1 MNSKFKIF
9 IHLGYPKTGTTYL
22 QNYIFN
28 NLTNVNY
35 IGINNKFDRDLYFI
49 RKSILKDDDKQF
61 QKKISVLRSILKKKL
76 KKSMVNIYS
85 DEHFLIPTDKG
96 YKRNIQRIKKLFL
109 EFKNQIN
116 IMIFIRK
123 PSDLI
128 LSMYKEGVKI
138 KKLLEIN
145 YFNEFLDKIKKN
157 KLNNNDQIFL
167 NHYNFLE
174 TKKIIKKELTKKIKI
189 YNFDDF
195 RKNQILF
202 IEKFLKNNN
211 FKIKAIKI
219 HNINKNLTTSQTIIQ
234 KTFKKKL
241 HNKKIYQIFAS
252 IFSKILS
259 TKYKYFIKDK
269 IFLLLFGKKEY
280 VNLKNINIIDEY
292 FRKLNK
298 TNY

>member
-1 MNSKFKIF
+1 
-9 IHLGYPKTGTTYL
+9 
-22 QNYIFN
+22 
-28 NLTNVNY
+28 
-35 IGINNKFDRDLYFI
+35 
-49 RKSILKDDDKQF
+49 
-61 QKKISVLRSILKKKL
+61 
-76 KKSMVNIYS
+76 
-85 DEHFLIPTDKG
+85 
-96 YKRNIQRIKKLFL
+96 
-109 EFKNQIN
+109 
-116 IMIFIRK
+116 MIFTRK

-157 KLNNNDQIFL
+157 KLNNNDRIFL

-174 TKKIIKKELTKKIKI
+174 TKKIIKKELKKKIKI

-219 HNINKNLTTSQTIIQ
+219 HNINKNLATSQTIIQ

>member
-9 IHLGYPKTGTTYL
+9 IHLGYPKTGTTYF

-49 RKSILKDDDKQF
+49 RKSILQDDDTQF
-61 QKKISVLRSILKKKL
+61 QKKISFLRLILKKKI
-76 KKSMVNIYS
+76 KKGMVNIYS
-85 DEHFLIPTDKG
+85 DEHFLIPTDIG

-109 EFKNQIN
+109 EFKNDIT
-116 IMIFIRK
+116 IIIFIRK

-128 LSMYKEGVKI
+128 LSIYRETIKI
-138 KKLLEIN
+138 KKLLKIN

-157 KLNNNDQIFL
+157 KLNKSDRIFL

-174 TKKIIKKELTKKIKI
+174 TNKIIKKELKKKIKV

-195 RKNQILF
+195 KKNQLSF
-202 IEKFLKNNN
+202 IKKFLKNNRFN
-211 FKIKAIKI
+211 IKTINI
-219 HNINKNLTTSQTIIQ
+219 RHINKNSITGQTII
-234 KTFKKKL
+234 KKHSIDKL
-241 HNKKIYQIFAS
+241 QSKKIYLIFAK
-252 IFSKILS
+252 IFNKILS
-259 TKYKYFIKDK
+259 TKFKYFIKDK
-269 IFLLLFGKKEY
+269 IFLLFFGKKEH
-280 VNLKNINIIDEY
+280 VKLKKINLIDEY

>member
-9 IHLGYPKTGTTYL
+9 IHLGYPKTGTTYF

-49 RKSILKDDDKQF
+49 RKSILQDDDTQF
-61 QKKISVLRSILKKKL
+61 QKKISFLRLILKKKI
-76 KKSMVNIYS
+76 KKDMVNIYS
-85 DEHFLIPTDKG
+85 DEHFLIPTDIG

-109 EFKNQIN
+109 EFKNDIT
-116 IMIFIRK
+116 IIIFIRK

-128 LSMYKEGVKI
+128 LSIYRETIKI
-138 KKLLEIN
+138 KKLLKIN

-157 KLNNNDQIFL
+157 KLNKSDRIFL

-174 TKKIIKKELTKKIKI
+174 TNKIIKKELTKKIKV

-195 RKNQILF
+195 KKNQLSF
-202 IEKFLKNNN
+202 IKKFLKNNRFN
-211 FKIKAIKI
+211 IKTINI
-219 HNINKNLTTSQTIIQ
+219 RYINKNSITGQTII
-234 KTFKKKL
+234 KKHSIDKL
-241 HNKKIYQIFAS
+241 QSKKIYLIFAK
-252 IFSKILS
+252 IFNKILS
-259 TKYKYFIKDK
+259 TKFKYFIKDK
-269 IFLLLFGKKEY
+269 IFLLFFGKKEH
-280 VNLKNINIIDEY
+280 VKLKKINLIDEY
-292 FRKLNK
+292 LRKLNK

>member
-1 MNSKFKIF
+1 MKTKFKIF

-49 RKSILKDDDKQF
+49 RKSILQDDDKQF
-61 QKKISVLRSILKKKL
+61 QKKISFLRTILKKKL
-76 KKSMVNIYS
+76 KKNMVNIYS

-128 LSMYKEGVKI
+128 LSIYKETVKI
-138 KKLLEIN
+138 KKLLKIK
-145 YFNEFLDKIKKN
+145 YFNDFLDRIEKN
-157 KLNNNDQIFL
+157 KLNNNDRIFL

-195 RKNQILF
+195 RKNQTLF
-202 IEKFLKNNN
+202 TKKFLKNNN
-211 FKIKAIKI
+211 FKINAISI
-219 HNINKNLTTSQTIIQ
+219 QNINKNLTTSHTII
-234 KTFKKKL
+234 KK
-241 HNKKIYQIFAS
+241 HSIDEIQNKKIYLIFAR
-252 IFSKILS
+252 IFNKILS
-259 TKYKYFIKDK
+259 IKFKYFIKDK

-280 VNLKNINIIDEY
+280 VNLKNIYIIDEY

>member
-35 IGINNKFDRDLYFI
+35 IGITNKFDRDLYFI
-49 RKSILKDDDKQF
+49 RKSILKDDDKEF
-61 QKKISVLRSILKKKL
+61 QKKISVLRTILKKKL

-145 YFNEFLDKIKKN
+145 YFNEFLDKIKKD
-157 KLNNNDQIFL
+157 KLNNNDRIFL

-174 TKKIIKKELTKKIKI
+174 TEKIIKKELTKKIKI

-211 FKIKAIKI
+211 FKIKAINI

>member
-1 MNSKFKIF
+1 MKTKFKIF

-49 RKSILKDDDKQF
+49 RKSILQDDDKQF
-61 QKKISVLRSILKKKL
+61 QKKISFLRTIIKKKL
-76 KKSMVNIYS
+76 KKKMVNIYS

-128 LSMYKEGVKI
+128 LSIYKETIKI
-138 KKLLEIN
+138 KKLLKIE
-145 YFNEFLDKIKKN
+145 YFNDFLDKIKKN
-157 KLNNNDQIFL
+157 KLSNNDRIFL

-195 RKNQILF
+195 RKNQTLF
-202 IEKFLKNNN
+202 TKKFLKNNN
-211 FKIKAIKI
+211 FKINTISI
-219 HNINKNLTTSQTIIQ
+219 QNINKNSTTSQTII
-234 KTFKKKL
+234 KK
-241 HNKKIYQIFAS
+241 HSIDEIQNKKIYLIFARIFNK
-252 IFSKILS
+252 IFSIKF
-259 TKYKYFIKDK
+259 KYFIKDK

>member
-22 QNYIFN
+22 QNYIFS

-35 IGINNKFDRDLYFI
+35 IGINNKFDKDLFFI
-49 RKSILKDDDKQF
+49 RKSILKDDDKKF
-61 QKKISVLRSILKKKL
+61 QKKISVLRTILKKKL
-76 KKSMVNIYS
+76 KKNMVNIYS

-109 EFKNQIN
+109 EFKSQIN
-116 IMIFIRK
+116 IIIFIRK

-128 LSMYKEGVKI
+128 ISMYKEGIKI
-138 KKLLEIN
+138 KNLLEIN

-157 KLNNNDQIFL
+157 KLNNNDRIFL
-167 NHYNFLE
+167 DHYNFLE
-174 TKKIIKKELTKKIKI
+174 TKKIIKRELTKKIKI

-195 RKNQILF
+195 KKNQLLF

-211 FKIKAIKI
+211 FKIKAINI
-219 HNINKNLTTSQTIIQ
+219 DNINKNLTTSQTIIQ

-252 IFSKILS
+252 IFNKILS
-259 TKYKYFIKDK
+259 TKYKYLIKDK
-269 IFLLLFGKKEY
+269 IFLPLFGKKEY

>member
-9 IHLGYPKTGTTYL
+9 IHLGYPKTGTTYF

-49 RKSILKDDDKQF
+49 RKSILQDDDTQF
-61 QKKISVLRSILKKKL
+61 QKKISFLRLILKKKI
-76 KKSMVNIYS
+76 KKGMVNIYS
-85 DEHFLIPTDKG
+85 DEHFLIPTDIG

-109 EFKNQIN
+109 EFKNDIT
-116 IMIFIRK
+116 IIIFIRK

-128 LSMYKEGVKI
+128 LSIYRETIKI
-138 KKLLEIN
+138 KKLLKIN

-157 KLNNNDQIFL
+157 KLNKSDRIFL

-174 TKKIIKKELTKKIKI
+174 TNKIIKKELTKKIKV

-195 RKNQILF
+195 KKNQLSF
-202 IEKFLKNNN
+202 IKKFLKNNRFN
-211 FKIKAIKI
+211 IKTINI
-219 HNINKNLTTSQTIIQ
+219 RHINKNSITGQTII
-234 KTFKKKL
+234 KKHSIDKL
-241 HNKKIYQIFAS
+241 QSKKIYLIFAK
-252 IFSKILS
+252 IFNKILS
-259 TKYKYFIKDK
+259 TKFKYFIKDK
-269 IFLLLFGKKEY
+269 IFLLFFGKKEH
-280 VNLKNINIIDEY
+280 VKLKKINLIDEY

>member
-1 MNSKFKIF
+1 MKTKFKIF

-49 RKSILKDDDKQF
+49 RKSILQDDDKQF
-61 QKKISVLRSILKKKL
+61 QKKISFLRTIIKKKL
-76 KKSMVNIYS
+76 KKKMVNIYS

-116 IMIFIRK
+116 IMIFVRK

-128 LSMYKEGVKI
+128 LSIYKETIKI
-138 KKLLEIN
+138 KKLLKIE
-145 YFNEFLDKIKKN
+145 YFNDFLDKIKKN
-157 KLNNNDQIFL
+157 KLSNNDRIFL

-195 RKNQILF
+195 RKNQTLF
-202 IEKFLKNNN
+202 TKKFLKNNN
-211 FKIKAIKI
+211 FKINTISI
-219 HNINKNLTTSQTIIQ
+219 QNINKNSTTSQTII
-234 KTFKKKL
+234 KK
-241 HNKKIYQIFAS
+241 HSIDEIQNKKIYLIFARIFNK
-252 IFSKILS
+252 IFSIKF
-259 TKYKYFIKDK
+259 KYFIKDK

>member
-9 IHLGYPKTGTTYL
+9 IHLGYPKTGTTYF

-49 RKSILKDDDKQF
+49 RKSILQDDDTQF
-61 QKKISVLRSILKKKL
+61 QKKISFLRLILKKKI
-76 KKSMVNIYS
+76 KKGMVNIYS
-85 DEHFLIPTDKG
+85 DEHFLIPTDIG

-109 EFKNQIN
+109 EFKNDNTI
-116 IMIFIRK
+116 IIFIRK

-128 LSMYKEGVKI
+128 LSIYRETIKI
-138 KKLLEIN
+138 KKLLKIN

-157 KLNNNDQIFL
+157 KLNKSDRIFL

-174 TKKIIKKELTKKIKI
+174 TNKIIKKELTKKIKV

-195 RKNQILF
+195 KKNQLSF
-202 IEKFLKNNN
+202 IKKFLKNNRFN
-211 FKIKAIKI
+211 IKTINI
-219 HNINKNLTTSQTIIQ
+219 RHINKNSITGQTII
-234 KTFKKKL
+234 KKHSIDKL
-241 HNKKIYQIFAS
+241 QSKKIYLIFAK
-252 IFSKILS
+252 IFNKILS
-259 TKYKYFIKDK
+259 TKFKYFIKDK
-269 IFLLLFGKKEY
+269 IFLLFFGKKEH
-280 VNLKNINIIDEY
+280 VKLKKINLIDEY